1 MSADDLT
8 KTHPAPGVEGWAA
21 MCSAARSEPCELSLD
36 RFLFLRH
43 GETAR
48 NVSRVYQ
55 TADEPL
61 NDIGEK
67 QALAAAA
74 VLAGQNVGALVAST
88 MARAWRTAN
97 LVGEACR
104 LAPHPEPDLRERL
117 FTSLWGTP
125 VGTLDWACDPDGCET
140 LAEFVG
146 RVRRGARSAHTRHAG
161 NGKGE
166 LLLVAHGGVLLA
178 LCAWLGVQGEEPM
191 RRNAQPIRFER
202 KGGVWRASLVG
213 EAVAGSA
220 MFN

>member
-1 MSADDLT
+1 MSET
-8 KTHPAPGVEGWAA
+8 KLHTAPGIEGWAA
-21 MCSAARSEPCELSLD
+21 MIAAARDEHATLSLD

-48 NVSRVYQ
+48 NTSRIYQ

-61 NDIGEK
+61 NAVGEK
-67 QALAAAA
+67 QALAAAQ
-74 VLAGQNVGALVAST
+74 VLAGQSVGAVVAST

-125 VGTLDWACDPDGCET
+125 VSTLNWALDPEGCET
-140 LAEFVG
+140 LADFIG
-146 RVRRGARSAHTRHAG
+146 RVRRGTRGAHARHVG

-178 LCAWLGVQGEEPM
+178 LCAWLGVSVAEAM

-202 KGGVWRASLVG
+202 TGGLWRASMIG
-213 EAVAGSA
+213 EAVAGTA
-220 MFN
+220 TIN